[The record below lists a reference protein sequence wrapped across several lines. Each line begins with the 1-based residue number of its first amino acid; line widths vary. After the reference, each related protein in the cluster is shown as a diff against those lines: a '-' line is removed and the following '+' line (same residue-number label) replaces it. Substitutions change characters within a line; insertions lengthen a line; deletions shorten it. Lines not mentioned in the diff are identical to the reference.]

1 MDIFDINNSVLMII
15 LFCNLDEKAM
25 VAMSVLPAILDTR
38 AKKSDYKLVH
48 VIKVSMIFVK
58 LIQGAFPMY
67 CIWIL
72 ALLVKYTLIGSSL
85 HPQQSLYQFYTT
97 NNNLITANC

>member
-1 MDIFDINNSVLMII
+1 MII
-15 LFCNLDEKAM
+15 LFFNLDEKAM

-58 LIQGAFPMY
+58 LIQGAFLMV
-67 CIWIL
+67 L
-72 ALLVKYTLIGSSL
+72 HLGIGSISKIYLNWLQSPPTAKFISTL
-85 HPQQSLYQFYTT
+85 HNKQQS
-97 NNNLITANC
+97 NHD

>member
-1 MDIFDINNSVLMII
+1 MIG

-58 LIQGAFPMY
+58 LIQGAFPMVLRLD
-67 CIWIL
+67 I
-72 ALLVKYTLIGSSL
+72 SSISKIYLNWL
-85 HPQQSLYQFYTT
+85 HPQQSLYQFYIT
-97 NNNLITANC
+97 NNNLITVETANNSVI

>member
-1 MDIFDINNSVLMII
+1 MDIFNINNSVLMII

-48 VIKVSMIFVK
+48 VIKV
-58 LIQGAFPMY
+58 
-67 CIWIL
+67 
-72 ALLVKYTLIGSSL
+72 
-85 HPQQSLYQFYTT
+85 
-97 NNNLITANC
+97 

>member
-1 MDIFDINNSVLMII
+1 MDIFNINNSVLMII
-15 LFCNLDEKAM
+15 LFFNLDEKAM

-58 LIQGAFPMY
+58 LMQGAFPMV
-67 CIWIL
+67 L
-72 ALLVKYTLIGSSL
+72 HLDIGSISKIYLNWLQSPPTAKFISIL
-85 HPQQSLYQFYTT
+85 HNKQQS
-97 NNNLITANC
+97 NHG